1 MSEKTEIKT
10 FDSKQAAQYLCVSE
24 ISIRNSRITGLLGGI
39 KAPSFRKIG
48 RKVIYLKADLD
59 TWLNS
64 LPAFENT
71 TQMKFEQRS
80 EF

>member
-1 MSEKTEIKT
+1 MSEKAENKT

-48 RKVIYLKADLD
+48 RKVIYLKSDLD
-59 TWLNS
+59 SWLDD
-64 LPAFENT
+64 LPSFENT
-71 TQMKFEQRS
+71 TQMKFEQGLGR
-80 EF
+80 

>member
-1 MSEKTEIKT
+1 MSENIDNKT
-10 FDSKQAAQYLCVSE
+10 FDSKQAAHYLCVSE

-48 RKVIYLKADLD
+48 RKVIYLKSDLD
-59 TWLNS
+59 CWLDG

-71 TQMKFEQRS
+71 TQMKFEQQKS
-80 EF
+80 

>member
-1 MSEKTEIKT
+1 MSEKTENKT
-10 FDSKQAAQYLCVSE
+10 FDSKQAAKYLCVSE

-48 RKVIYLKADLD
+48 RKVIYLKSDLD
-59 TWLNS
+59 SWLES

-71 TQMKFEQRS
+71 TQMKFEQQNR
-80 EF
+80 